1 LSAPIVDGSAKIDE
15 PVGKATATDPGGSL
29 AVRGGG
35 VKLGGLGVPP
45 AGSDGGGLK
54 VSRLPVFDP
63 PAPLPMLPTV
73 TTLAWLDLAA
83 PPTSSAHAMNE
94 IQKGKDERR
103 SRIGSR

>member
-1 LSAPIVDGSAKIDE
+1 
-15 PVGKATATDPGGSL
+15 
-29 AVRGGG
+29 
-35 VKLGGLGVPP
+35 
-45 AGSDGGGLK
+45 